1 MYEGRVMI
9 NYPTVKAWE
18 ELMVNSYIKS
28 ANFDIKLVKN
38 DKSCTLTSRS
48 DLKRI

>member
-28 ANFDIKLVKN
+28 ANFDIELIKMTNRVHLQVGV
-38 DKSCTLTSRS
+38 
-48 DLKRI
+48 I